1 MPLNIIHST
10 WFLARHLCIGINI
23 MAVLVIFCLWL
34 FTMLYCLLGMA
45 AVSSGEKWGFH
56 YWFKQLFKNKL
67 KKERKK

>member
-1 MPLNIIHST
+1 
-10 WFLARHLCIGINI
+10 